1 MVKDFKLN
9 YTLMKKLLLISA
21 LLIFACNKDGG
32 GLYGPIPDPFDWD
45 YDLGVFSGDID
56 MYIDGVFDSKYE
68 SVTMGVAS
76 SFQPDGSNDYC
87 LSSNFVILGDFTDSR
102 NMGNYSNA
110 FYVGTFSCGM
120 LEGEVFTINST
131 TYNISFWP
139 EIWGEKYGGGTFS
152 DNEIQIEFYE
162 ESGSPD
168 TDGNLDITRVK
179 MWTGTLNRVD

>member
-1 MVKDFKLN
+1 
-9 YTLMKKLLLISA
+9 MKKILLLSA
-21 LLIFACNKDGG
+21 LLIFACNKDGS
-32 GLYGPIPDPFDWD
+32 GLYGPVAGPFDWD
-45 YDLGVFSGDID
+45 YDLGVFSGDVD

-76 SFQPDGSNDYC
+76 SFQISDEDLWGTPDPNYGYC
-87 LSSNFVILGDFTDSR
+87 LSSNFVILGDFTGS
-102 NMGNYSNA
+102 NAGGNYSNA
-110 FYVGTFSCGM
+110 FDFGRYSCGM

-131 TYNISFWP
+131 TYRISFLP
-139 EIWGEKYGGGTFS
+139 EILGEKYGGGTFS

-162 ESGSPD
+162 ESGNRD